1 MPRLDS
7 CNRTVLSD
15 PRAVLVRM
23 EAGVGV
29 VVAGAWPG
37 MEAGVGVV
45 AAGACA
51 LGLYR
56 ALRPLIPTTVN
67 CHFCC
72 LDTQVSESQLV
83 GFLKEGAGFTYGC
96 VRN

>member
-7 CNRTVLSD
+7 CNRIVLSD
-15 PRAVLVRM
+15 PRAVLVR
-23 EAGVGV
+23 
-29 VVAGAWPG
+29 

-72 LDTQVSESQLV
+72 LDTQVSESKLV
-83 GFLKEGAGFTYGC
+83 GFLKEGAGFTDGC
-96 VRN
+96 LRN